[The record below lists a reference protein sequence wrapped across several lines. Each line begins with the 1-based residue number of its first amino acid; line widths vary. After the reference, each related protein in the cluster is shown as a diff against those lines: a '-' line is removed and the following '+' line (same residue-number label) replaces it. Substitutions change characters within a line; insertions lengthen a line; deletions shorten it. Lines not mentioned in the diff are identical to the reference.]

1 MKKIMIGI
9 LSMGLI
15 MSLLTGCGANGD
27 SAEFSANKP
36 INVITREQGSGTRGA
51 FVELFEIEE
60 KNADGTKKD
69 LIMKEAGTEN
79 NTNAILSTIQN
90 DAYAIGY
97 ISMGSMSGT
106 VKAVKIDGVDATT
119 ANIKNGTYK
128 VSRPF
133 NIVIKDETNE
143 VANDF
148 IGYIMSKEGQDITA
162 NKYIAVNDNALPY
175 SGNKPSG
182 SITVGGSSSVAP
194 LMEELI
200 EGYKL
205 LNASAAIQLQI
216 TDSTT
221 GMNSTI
227 EGAYTIGIASREL
240 KDSEKEKLA
249 EVQIALDGIAVI
261 INKNNTVSDLSKD
274 DVKKIYVGDIETW
287 AELNK

>member
-1 MKKIMIGI
+1 MKKMMIGF
-9 LSMGLI
+9 LLMGLVA
-15 MSLLTGCGANGD
+15 SLLTGCGSNGT
-27 SAEFSANKP
+27 EFSANKP
-36 INVITREQGSGTRGA
+36 INVTTREPGSGTRGA
-51 FVELFEIEE
+51 FVELFGIEE

-69 LIMKEAGTEN
+69 LIMKDAVTEN

-97 ISMGSMSGT
+97 VSMGSLSDT
-106 VKAVKIDGVDATT
+106 VKAIKIDGVEATP
-119 ANIKNGTYK
+119 ANVKSGAYK

-133 NIVIKDETNE
+133 NIVLKDETNE

-148 IGYIMSKEGQDITA
+148 IGYILSKEGQEITA
-162 NKYIAVNDNALPY
+162 KKYIAIDDAAFAY

-205 LNASAAIQLQI
+205 LNPSATIQLQI

-221 GMNSTI
+221 GVNSTI
-227 EGAYTIGIASREL
+227 EGSYTIGMASREL
-240 KDSEKEKLA
+240 KDSEKEKLR

-261 INKNNTVSDLSKD
+261 INKNNAIMGLSKD
-274 DVKKIYVGDIETW
+274 DVKKIYIGDVVTW
-287 AELNK
+287 AELNQ

>member
-1 MKKIMIGI
+1 MKKIIIGV
-9 LSMGLI
+9 LSMVLL
-15 MSLLTGCGANGD
+15 MSLLTGCRTNGD
-27 SAEFSANKP
+27 VAENSANKP

-51 FVELFEIEE
+51 FVELFGIEE

-69 LIMKEAGTEN
+69 LIMKDAGIEN

-97 ISMGSMSGT
+97 ISMGSMNDT
-106 VKAVKIDGVDATT
+106 VKAVKIDGADATT
-119 ANIKNGTYK
+119 ANVKSGTYK

-133 NIVIKDETNE
+133 NIVVKDETNE
-143 VANDF
+143 IANDF
-148 IGYIMSKEGQDITA
+148 IDYILSKEGQAIA
-162 NKYIAVNDNALPY
+162 AKKYIAVNDNALPY

-200 EGYKL
+200 EGYKI
-205 LNASAAIQLQI
+205 LNTGATIQLQI

-221 GMNSTI
+221 GVNSTI
-227 EGAYTIGIASREL
+227 EGAYTIGMVSREL
-240 KDSEKEKLA
+240 KDSEKENLKEL
-249 EVQIALDGIAVI
+249 QIALDGIAVI
-261 INKNNTVSDLSKD
+261 INKNNTVTDLSKEN
-274 DVKKIYVGDIETW
+274 VKKIYVGDIETW